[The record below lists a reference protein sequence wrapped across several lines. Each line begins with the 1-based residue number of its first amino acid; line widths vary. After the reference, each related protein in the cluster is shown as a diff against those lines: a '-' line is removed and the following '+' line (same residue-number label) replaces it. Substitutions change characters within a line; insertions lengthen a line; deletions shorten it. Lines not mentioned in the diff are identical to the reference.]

1 MENFEN
7 ENKDKNNTIS
17 ELENIDQLNYELSKL
32 TPLNELFNNEQE
44 KIELN
49 LINKNIGNIPGFNR
63 NDASIVR
70 PTNEIT
76 IPVVQQDNGR
86 IFGSTTEVYSMTYGV
101 APIFTL
107 VYSSTGTQQ
116 GVYESATFCSGN
128 APVPPPQPPIN
139 GNSIYL
145 SFNTKTC

>member
-1 MENFEN
+1 LGALEYG
-7 ENKDKNNTIS
+7 TSLIS
-17 ELENIDQLNYELSKL
+17 LGAPSSSLRFYVILQNGVIYIV
-32 TPLNELFNNEQE
+32 
-44 KIELN
+44 KI
-49 LINKNIGNIPGFNR
+49 F
-63 NDASIVR
+63 S
-70 PTNEIT
+70 
-76 IPVVQQDNGR
+76 
-86 IFGSTTEVYSMTYGV
+86 STTEVYSMTYGV

>member
-1 MENFEN
+1 LGALEYG
-7 ENKDKNNTIS
+7 TSLIS
-17 ELENIDQLNYELSKL
+17 LGVPSNSLK
-32 TPLNELFNNEQE
+32 FNVILQNG
-44 KIELN
+44 I
-49 LINKNIGNIPGFNR
+49 IY
-63 NDASIVR
+63 IV
-70 PTNEIT
+70 
-76 IPVVQQDNGR
+76 R
-86 IFGSTTEVYSMTYGV
+86 IFGVTTEVYSMTYAV

-116 GVYESATFCSGN
+116 GGYQSATFCSGS